1 MIKNQL
7 KKFEKNEKG
16 VHVAR
21 TEWDKTKKLVQNI
34 ISTTEKDY
42 GIRLYFRE
50 INYSLKMTNNAVID
64 VIKTFKNKDC
74 FIIDSPHYP
83 LGIGEDEI
91 RRTDGKVTGK
101 RSSTEPE
108 NGPSIVFFQMPNGMV
123 AITVYPCTS
132 KVAKYEDDYIV
143 YKIYRSPSKISE
155 KEVRKILDFLFDYW
169 RHTTCLNRDF
179 FFSHPI
185 LKFRIWLMKGN
196 IKPLIKAI
204 VGYIPKV
211 GKYLKA
217 AVSEVTKDNTADSS
231 EEVSD
236 DIPKN
241 VPSMAPVN
249 V

>member
-7 KKFEKNEKG
+7 KKFEKSEKD
-16 VHVAR
+16 VHLAR
-21 TEWDKTKKLVQNI
+21 TKWDGTKKLVQKI
-34 ISTTEKDY
+34 ISTTETDY

-50 INYSLKMTNNAVID
+50 INYSLSMVNNTVID
-64 VIKTFKNKDC
+64 VIKTFKNNDC
-74 FIIDSPHYP
+74 FIIDSPNYP

-91 RRTDGKVTGK
+91 QRTDGKVTGK
-101 RSSTEPE
+101 KTSLEPE

-123 AITVYPCTS
+123 ATTVYPCTS

-169 RHTTCLNRDF
+169 RLTTCLNRDF

-196 IKPLIKAI
+196 IKTLIKAI
-204 VGYIPKV
+204 LGYIPKV

-217 AVSEVTKDNTADSS
+217 AVSEVSKDNMADSS
-231 EEVSD
+231 EEISD
-236 DIPKN
+236 DIPES
-241 VPSMAPVN
+241 VPSIESIHV
-249 V
+249 

>member
-7 KKFEKNEKG
+7 KKFEKSEKG

-34 ISTTEKDY
+34 ISTTKTDS
-42 GIRLYFRE
+42 GIQLYFRE
-50 INYSLKMTNNAVID
+50 INYSFSITNNTIND

-74 FIIDSPHYP
+74 FIIDSPNYP

-101 RSSTEPE
+101 KTSLEPE

-169 RHTTCLNRDF
+169 RLTTCLNRDF

-196 IKPLIKAI
+196 IKTLIKAI

-241 VPSMAPVN
+241 VPSIGLTP
-249 V
+249 

>member
-34 ISTTEKDY
+34 ISTTKTDY
-42 GIRLYFRE
+42 GIQLYFRE
-50 INYSLKMTNNAVID
+50 INYSFSITNNTIND

-74 FIIDSPHYP
+74 FIIDSPNYP

-91 RRTDGKVTGK
+91 RRKDGKVTEK
-101 RSSTEPE
+101 KTSLEPE
-108 NGPSIVFFQMPNGMV
+108 NGPSIVFSQMPNGMV
-123 AITVYPCTS
+123 ATIVYPCTS
-132 KVAKYEDDYIV
+132 KVAKYEDVYIV
-143 YKIYRSPSKISE
+143 YKIYRSPIKISE
-155 KEVRKILDFLFDYW
+155 KEIRKILSFLFDYW
-169 RHTTCLNRDF
+169 RLTSCLNRDF

-196 IKPLIKAI
+196 IKTLIKAI

-211 GKYLKA
+211 GKFLKA

>member
-1 MIKNQL
+1 
-7 KKFEKNEKG
+7 
-16 VHVAR
+16 
-21 TEWDKTKKLVQNI
+21 
-34 ISTTEKDY
+34 
-42 GIRLYFRE
+42 
-50 INYSLKMTNNAVID
+50 
-64 VIKTFKNKDC
+64 
-74 FIIDSPHYP
+74 
-83 LGIGEDEI
+83 
-91 RRTDGKVTGK
+91 
-101 RSSTEPE
+101 
-108 NGPSIVFFQMPNGMV
+108 MPNGMV

-155 KEVRKILDFLFDYW
+155 KEVRKILVFLFDYW
-169 RHTTCLNRDF
+169 RLTTCLNRDF

-196 IKPLIKAI
+196 IKTLIKAI

-217 AVSEVTKDNTADSS
+217 AVSEVTKDNTTDSS

-236 DIPKN
+236 DILKN